1 MNGYL
6 GFNAI
11 FLATRDAR
19 SCLYL
24 GILLLCGHC
33 AFMVSNN
40 NNKSNNNISNFAF
53 VLFLN
58 TIMLEGIEIG
68 Q

>member
-1 MNGYL
+1 MLEG
-6 GFNAI
+6 
-11 FLATRDAR
+11 